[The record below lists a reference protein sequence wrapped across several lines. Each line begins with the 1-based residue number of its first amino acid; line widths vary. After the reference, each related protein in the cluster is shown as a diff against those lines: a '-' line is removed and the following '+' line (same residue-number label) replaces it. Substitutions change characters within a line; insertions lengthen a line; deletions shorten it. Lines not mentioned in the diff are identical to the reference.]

1 MVDSSKAGF
10 STGPGC
16 RLYGSLVTHKL
27 MAVDCQN
34 AGLRASNT
42 SAGGIVA
49 ASPHDRNYASRWLR
63 TSRRCEAW
71 ERIDSLHSNSAIWP
85 LGKRTKS
92 LGPAVLQC
100 LWGREYIRYTTYH
113 KDRKA
118 HGVSFRPAVVTL
130 YVSRQYFPC
139 WGYGN
144 FRRPSYVLITS
155 SLRKLWS
162 WFT

>member
-1 MVDSSKAGF
+1 MQACAPQIQALGALLQQALTIAITLVAGF
-10 STGPGC
+10 VRHGD
-16 RLYGSLVTHKL
+16 
-27 MAVDCQN
+27 A
-34 AGLRASNT
+34 
-42 SAGGIVA
+42 
-49 ASPHDRNYASRWLR
+49 
-63 TSRRCEAW
+63 EAW